1 MIKKGLINN
10 FIMQFIH
17 HLLLDADKSI
27 MICVS
32 TKAWPTS
39 IAVLMVIIS
48 SFSGIKFV
56 HDGCHCLDH

>member
-32 TKAWPTS
+32 TKDWPTS

-48 SFSGIKFV
+48 SFSAIKFV

>member
-1 MIKKGLINN
+1 
-10 FIMQFIH
+10 MQFIH